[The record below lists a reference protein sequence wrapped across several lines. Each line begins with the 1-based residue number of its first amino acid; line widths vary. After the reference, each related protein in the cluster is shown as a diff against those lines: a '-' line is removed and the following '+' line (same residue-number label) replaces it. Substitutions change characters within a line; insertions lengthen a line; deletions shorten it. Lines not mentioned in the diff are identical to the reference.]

1 MWRREGSGLQKE
13 TGRGKTR
20 GEKDTEQVGGD
31 VWQKMRK
38 EARLTEV

>member
-1 MWRREGSGLQKE
+1 MWREGSGLQRE
-13 TGRGKTR
+13 TGWGKTG
-20 GEKDTEQVGGD
+20 GEKETEQVGGD